1 LIYRGNNSGDDD
13 RDGCRLGGRAEIF
26 DPTRPVGV
34 SADNY
39 QSSDLTAVHE
49 IGHIF
54 NARHPGDFNFPNGN
68 LGNHGFIEDE
78 TFQTIMAGY
87 SATCAFVQT
96 HNGGSQTCPRISRFS
111 DPSQMYN
118 NIFLGDITLNMVAF
132 INNPENTSNP
142 SGFADVAGW
151 GVGTSGSPPLAPH
164 PLTLAN
170 TRWCFYKIAQMT
182 SQPSATYY
190 ELYTSQNSNFS
201 NSSLIY
207 SGVSTSR
214 WLLQKQSISY
224 YRAKACNAN
233 GCGNFTPI
241 VSATAC

>member
-1 LIYRGNNSGDDD
+1 MVVDWEGELKY
-13 RDGCRLGGRAEIF
+13 F
-26 DPTRPVGV
+26 YPTRPVGV

-39 QSSDLTAVHE
+39 ASTDLTAVHE

-54 NARHPGDFNFPNGN
+54 NARHPGDFSSPNGN
-68 LGNHGFIEDE
+68 IGNHGFIEG
-78 TFQTIMAGY
+78 TGSFQSIMGGY

-96 HNGGSQTCPRISRFS
+96 HNGGSQTCPRIPRFS
-111 DPSQMYN
+111 DPTDTVLFPGILASQ
-118 NIFLGDITLNMVAF
+118 NMVAF
-132 INNPENTSNP
+132 INNPENTGNP

-170 TRWCFYKIAQMT
+170 TRLCFYKIAQMT

-207 SGVSTSR
+207 SGASTSR
-214 WLLQKQSISY
+214 
-224 YRAKACNAN
+224 
-233 GCGNFTPI
+233 
-241 VSATAC
+241 